1 MYLGNNFKDLVT
13 PDNVKGLNMK
23 YETGL
28 NGYEY
33 GSFVDYNIDIC
44 DIWIYKYLQIFTN
57 LQILIINSKFTNLQI
72 QKLKKFNLINFNL
85 IIFTNI

>member
-1 MYLGNNFKDLVT
+1 M
-13 PDNVKGLNMK
+13 KGLNMK
-23 YETGL
+23 YETGF

-44 DIWIYKYLQIFTN
+44 DIRIYKYLQIFTN

-72 QKLKKFNLINFNL
+72 QKLKKINLINFNL